1 MRAPKFAETSTAATA
16 YSPLQSDRIRS
27 GVKGEI
33 KSMAQTIGTII
44 FVILALVVLSA
55 LLNLLFG
62 VLGFAFALIKLLL
75 PLAIIGG
82 IIYLGWVVFCKLT
95 RTTES

>member
-1 MRAPKFAETSTAATA
+1 
-16 YSPLQSDRIRS
+16 
-27 GVKGEI
+27 
-33 KSMAQTIGTII
+33 MAQTIGTII